1 MILYNN
7 TVHRQCNNGC
17 KKKERKKERQ
27 ILFEILVCVF
37 VSFFFLVVVVVEFFS
52 DYCFSEFLTLTTILF
67 KSKVNC

>member
-1 MILYNN
+1 MILYIIQYIDSAIMA
-7 TVHRQCNNGC
+7 V
-17 KKKERKKERQ
+17 KRKKERQ

>member
-17 KKKERKKERQ
+17 KKKERQ